1 MNKEK
6 GGSSNAKLLGL
17 TLVFVTSIL
26 IILLSMQII
35 LHMLVLIYPAYMS
48 VKVSYTLYKE
58 RLSLKYR

>member
-1 MNKEK
+1 MDKEK
-6 GGSSNAKLLGL
+6 ERTSNAKLLGL
-17 TLVFVTSIL
+17 ALVFVTSIL

-35 LHMLVLIYPAYMS
+35 LHMLVLLYPAYMS